1 MSATSRPIRPRD
13 PRSRRPNCHATSALK
28 STSSPPLPSRNILSH
43 DLEPYSR
50 AEGVVRSMRRVL
62 RLWRIELDFER
73 LLVLVDIEVL
83 PKRLV
88 ILRDDLHQDG
98 ALRDGWDLDQ
108 ALLVGAQ
115 LPFLANLLAQF
126 RYRVSFDELD
136 DHASAFHR
144 PAARAFHRDGQ
155 RSHIRAQNRREQGE
169 RKDQCAHSYYHKSY
183 AISGSRNFC
192 SSPAAR

>member
-115 LPFLANLLAQF
+115 LPFQADLLAELRLRAPF
-126 RYRVSFDELD
+126 YELD
-136 DHASAFHR
+136 DNARVFHWS
-144 PAARAFHRDGQ
+144 AARALHRDGEGG
-155 RSHIRAQNRREQGE
+155 HIRCQHWQREGE
-169 RKDQCAHSYYHKSY
+169 RKD
-183 AISGSRNFC
+183 
-192 SSPAAR
+192 